1 MTPDEIQALEDK
13 LKQRGAALDSREQE
27 LTRLFEDKGK
37 DTVAARPSSDTSHP
51 APSSFVHY
59 IKTYVPIT
67 LDLRDS
73 NDAQWREL
81 FLVALGRY
89 GLTAHVQGIDA
100 SPANTSPTSEWGRD
114 DFTVL
119 NWIYE
124 SISPWSS
131 SG

>member
-1 MTPDEIQALEDK
+1 MTPDKIQALEDK
-13 LKQRGAALDSREQE
+13 LKQRAAVLDSRGQE
-27 LTRLFEDKGK
+27 LAHLSEDKGK
-37 DTVAARPSSDTSHP
+37 DTAAAIPTSDISHP
-51 APSSFVHY
+51 APSSFVHS

-89 GLTAHVQGIDA
+89 GLTAHLQGTDA
-100 SPANTSPTSEWGRD
+100 SPSNTSPTLEWGRD

-119 NWIYE
+119 NWIYGF
-124 SISPWSS
+124 ISLWSS